1 MIAAEAEA
9 FGPGA
14 ALVVGVEMGRTRE
27 ETPPIPLLRPPSTGL
42 RTCFDS
48 AQGERN
54 APPQGMV
61 EAGMGAGKEA
71 RAGGRAVAYR
81 SVTTG
86 PMKASVTDGTPKSF
100 SLIRADVGSRAWGLI

>member
-1 MIAAEAEA
+1 
-9 FGPGA
+9 
-14 ALVVGVEMGRTRE
+14 MGRTGE

-81 SVTTG
+81 SGVTG
-86 PMKASVTDGTPKSF
+86 PMEAGATHGTPVVPPRGGMF
-100 SLIRADVGSRAWGLI
+100 HLSLIRADVGCR

>member
-1 MIAAEAEA
+1 MEA

-14 ALVVGVEMGRTRE
+14 ALVVGVEVGRTEE
-27 ETPPIPLLRPPSTGL
+27 ETPPIPLLRP
-42 RTCFDS
+42 FDS

-61 EAGMGAGKEA
+61 EAGMGAGEEA

-81 SVTTG
+81 SVSAG
-86 PMKASVTDGTPKSF
+86 PE
-100 SLIRADVGSRAWGLI
+100 